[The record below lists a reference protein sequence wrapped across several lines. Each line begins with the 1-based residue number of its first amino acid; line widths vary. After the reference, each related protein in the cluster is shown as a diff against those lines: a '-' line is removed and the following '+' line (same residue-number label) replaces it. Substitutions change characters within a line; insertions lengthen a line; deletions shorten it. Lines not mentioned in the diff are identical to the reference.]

1 MLHMS
6 GGWLFHLDG
15 MARDFVPTGG
25 GRGWILVAASGR
37 APAEAFAHD
46 RQLDVRRVLERRDLL
61 VSPRRLKQ
69 IARETGADGV
79 IIHSTSWRRERTP
92 QLFELAL
99 FLMPLP
105 HRYIVDERAGFENRV
120 SRSGLGLRV
129 VRMPADGV
137 WDVIVAGKEFVRLG
151 RRRRRPETWTKVTRP
166 SPGSSV
172 LALWPGS
179 RSAAGGSLTHTAGIL
194 GGFRRAGVRVGVLTC
209 HPLPDRLQAVA
220 DDFEVA
226 PPLSEASRLTWD
238 TEQLAANTSLRRAGL
253 ALARR
258 LQPTF
263 VYQRHCPFLVAGAD
277 IAESLRLP
285 LVLEWNGSE
294 AWIRRN
300 WGADEGGARARLTRP
315 LDRLLLAMERN
326 AVSRATLVSA
336 VSNAAA
342 EMAFRAGAEA
352 SRTVVIPNAVDVD
365 ELDAELEDFS
375 SGRDGAGALLGW
387 AGSFGPWHGAEVAV
401 QALSRL
407 PPDTRLRMIGDGNKR
422 AACLEAAETLG
433 VVDRVEMTGALPRG
447 EALRRLAECD
457 VLLSPHT
464 PLRDQPFFGS
474 PTKIFEYMALG
485 KPIVVSRLGQLGE
498 LFEDGVTARM
508 VTPGDA
514 DELADAVMEVL
525 RSPGRGLALGKAARR
540 IAERLHSWDHRAQAI
555 LERLEVSVGS
565 PRAAEQGGQA

>member
-1 MLHMS
+1 M
-6 GGWLFHLDG
+6 
-15 MARDFVPTGG
+15 T
-25 GRGWILVAASGR
+25 RGWRSPGAGRSWILLGASGR
-37 APAEAFAHD
+37 AAAERYAQAHE
-46 RQLDVRRVLERRDLL
+46 LDVRRVLEKRDLL
-61 VSPRRLKQ
+61 VSPRRLRG
-69 IARETGADGV
+69 IVRELGADGV
-79 IIHSTSWRRERTP
+79 IVHSKSWRRERTP

-99 FLMPLP
+99 FAMPLAEK
-105 HRYIVDERAGFENRV
+105 HIVDEAAGLNLLV
-120 SRSGLGLRV
+120 SRSDLGLRV

-137 WDVIVAGKEFVRLG
+137 WDAILAGKELLRLG
-151 RRRRRPETWTKVTRP
+151 RRHRSIDPTAKATR
-166 SPGSSV
+166 SGAGASV

-179 RSAAGGSLTHTAGIL
+179 PSAAGGSLTHIAGIL
-194 GGFRRAGVRVGVLTC
+194 GGLRRAGVRVGVLTC
-209 HPLPDRLQAVA
+209 HPLPDRLQAVV
-220 DDFEVA
+220 DDFEVT

-238 TEQLAANTSLRRAGL
+238 TEQLAANRSLRCAGF

-277 IAESLRLP
+277 IADSLGLP

-300 WGADEGGARARLTRP
+300 WREDDGRTRARLTRP

-326 AVSRATLVSA
+326 VVGRASLVTAVSD
-336 VSNAAA
+336 AAA
-342 EMAFRAGAEA
+342 EMAFRAGADPF
-352 SRTVVIPNAVDVD
+352 RTVVVPNAVDLD
-365 ELDAELEDFS
+365 ELDAELEDLS
-375 SGRDGAGALLGW
+375 SGRNGAGDLLGW

-401 QALSRL
+401 HALTKL
-407 PPDTRLRMIGDGNKR
+407 PPDTKLRMIGDGNER
-422 AACLEAAETLG
+422 AACLEAAVTLG

-457 VLLSPHT
+457 LLLSPHT

-508 VTPGDA
+508 VTPGDV
-514 DELADAVMEVL
+514 DELADAVMEIL
-525 RSPGRGLALGKAARR
+525 ESPDRGLALGNAARCV
-540 IAERLHSWDHRAQAI
+540 AERLHSWDNRAETI
-555 LERLEVSVGS
+555 LERLGIPIAS
-565 PRAAEQGGQA
+565 PRAAEKAGRG